1 MSVVLAA
8 FHQPRVL
15 LLDEPFDG
23 VDPLGAEATL
33 EVVNEARA
41 RGAAVLVS
49 THLLELA
56 VQACDEAV
64 VLRGGSVVAAAPAAQ
79 LRGDEGALTYRSLL
93 A

>member
-1 MSVVLAA
+1 V
-8 FHQPRVL
+8 
-15 LLDEPFDG
+15 
-23 VDPLGAEATL
+23 EATL
-33 EVVNEARA
+33 NVISDARR

-64 VLRGGSVVAAAPAAQ
+64 ILRGGLVVGAQPSEQ
-79 LRGDEGALTYRSLL
+79 LRGEVGAATYRSLL